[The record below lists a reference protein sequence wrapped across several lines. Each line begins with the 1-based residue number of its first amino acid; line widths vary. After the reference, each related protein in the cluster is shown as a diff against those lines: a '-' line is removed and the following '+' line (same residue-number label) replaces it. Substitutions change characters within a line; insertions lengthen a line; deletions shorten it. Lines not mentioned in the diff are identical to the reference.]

1 MNDFKSIQFGAG
13 IQSKDF
19 HSLIPFEA
27 LTSRWVAKQF
37 CERTSGE
44 DRLCAWVVF
53 DGEVEDTPDFGRW
66 PELLVATPGHLFH
79 LMTQGR
85 LNLRRATSIVV
96 DETLFH
102 DPAAS

>member
-44 DRLCAWVVF
+44 DHLRAWTVF
-53 DGEVEDTPDFGRW
+53 DGEVEDTPDLGGGPSCCLQTCRPSCVFR
-66 PELLVATPGHLFH
+66 PD
-79 LMTQGR
+79 
-85 LNLRRATSIVV
+85 VV
-96 DETLFH
+96 
-102 DPAAS
+102 S